1 VIAYIP
7 GNSPVHKADARVK
20 IMYLAFFLLILVTKD
35 SLEVILP
42 FSLVTLLLYYISKIP
57 LSQPVRDLGNG
68 WLLFLLPI
76 LLHLLVNPALGLYYG
91 IVSSLF
97 LLNIILVSLLNI
109 YTSEIKS
116 LLQALVF
123 LKVPSELAFM
133 LVISLR
139 FLPLMQEQLTK
150 IRVSQ
155 ALRGY
160 ELKPFSLPIPLIV
173 PMMHSSLKRAMQL
186 AISLESRGFDS
197 EHINIA
203 MELQLTKMDY
213 MLLFMLPLMVFAL
226 F

>member
-1 VIAYIP
+1 MIAYIP
-7 GNSPVHKADARVK
+7 RNSLVHKADARVK
-20 IMYLAFFLLILVTKD
+20 ILYLVFFLLILFTKGT
-35 SLEVILP
+35 LGVILP
-42 FSLVTLLLYYISKIP
+42 FSLVTLFLYYISGIS
-57 LSQPVRDLGNG
+57 LTQPVRDLGNS
-68 WLLFLLPI
+68 WLFLLVPI
-76 LLHLLVNPALGLYYG
+76 LLHLLINPSSGLYYG

-97 LLNIILVSLLNI
+97 LLNVLLVSLLNI
-109 YTSEIKS
+109 YTTEIKS

-133 LVISLR
+133 LIMSLR

-160 ELKPFSLPIPLIV
+160 ETKPFSLPIPLIV
-173 PMMHSSLKRAMQL
+173 PLMHSSLKRAMQL

-203 MELQLTKMDY
+203 MELQLGKMDY
-213 MLLFMLPLMVFAL
+213 VLLFLLPPMVFAL